1 MCPFL
6 KLSTYHSRSCS
17 LSFSWIHTVVSPD
30 QPVPFFLT
38 SCQPSPPGHVAA
50 WCPFTAGW
58 PRGMYSCTSLREQLL
73 GIHGPHTLEK
83 GIPWG
88 PLSHRPPQINTELV
102 FWSSHAAIKYGWNWP
117 MSSEETWRRE
127 VGTLTDGGTGCIS
140 VDYLIEISAM
150 VLVQSVFPGG
160 SECLLYPSALPVPG
174 PSSSGC
180 RQGSEGPAQQALLLG
195 SYGGSPSDLI
205 SWQS

>member
-6 KLSTYHSRSCS
+6 KLSAHHSRSCS

-30 QPVPFFLT
+30 HPVPFFLT

-50 WCPFTAGW
+50 WCPSTAGW
-58 PRGMYSCTSLREQLL
+58 PRGMYSCASLREQLL

-127 VGTLTDGGTGCIS
+127 VGTLFDRWRNWMHICWLSNWNIS
-140 VDYLIEISAM
+140 N
-150 VLVQSVFPGG
+150 G
-160 SECLLYPSALPVPG
+160 
-174 PSSSGC
+174 
-180 RQGSEGPAQQALLLG
+180 LG
-195 SYGGSPSDLI
+195 SKCLPRRFRVSSLPLCPACARPQLLWLLSRHYC
-205 SWQS
+205 